1 MKIKPKPKPKPKTR
15 AGRKSI
21 RRVVND
27 ESALASSTVA
37 AQKEE
42 QDRLTRL
49 AARKANKAGA
59 GRAAAPPV
67 EPPAEAPV
75 APPTLHTLNSSDDGD
90 ASNRSLIAP
99 PRARNASARQR
110 AVATSDKET
119 GRSARPKPKTRARA
133 MTPVDHSDSEE
144 QASDFVKTASKT
156 KPRTVLD
163 ISDSDEFDASVN
175 NDSAEDPSEESEYS
189 GSGDPTSSGSGDP
202 TSSSDY
208 DDEEE
213 GCSAW
218 DDAEWAWECAL
229 CNEQFFDEGT
239 AFTSSDDD
247 DGEVAA
253 PPPPPDSRR
262 RRAPPP
268 PVPTIKKKPAGQVYR
283 QTINIDRTDDEVEI
297 KVPVCLATKLRPHQL
312 DGIRFLWENTVEAI
326 DQYESSQDGGFGCIL
341 GHAMGLGK
349 TIQVITFLYAF
360 LRHTSATR
368 ALIVVPV
375 NVVENW
381 NREFVKW
388 LPQKHRPRVTAVSD
402 RGKRTDAVEMWYVRG
417 GVLLIGYET
426 FRSTV
431 LSKSTAAA
439 TKVMIGRLLDPHIC
453 VCDEGHR
460 IKNSKSGISHALS
473 QLKTKRRIC
482 LTGSPLQNNLLEY
495 WCMVDFIRPDLL
507 GTKAEFSNRF
517 ANPIK
522 NGACINSTAADNK
535 LTRFR
540 SHVLHKIIKNFVHRR
555 THSIF
560 LKALPKKREYVI
572 QCTLSPV
579 QASVYTHYVEASR
592 GKTAS
597 GLTGHGVIGSYAFLA
612 KIWNH
617 PDVLRKTVLNA
628 LQNFISDPARGQ
640 TDPAIKVKLGQ
651 LAALLES
658 VFDPDTGVF
667 KSAEDALKFSQICE
681 AQGVTQLPPKAN
693 MVLSGES
700 KTEDEETKIKPVHLA
715 AARHLLVASYEPCDV
730 NHSSKFKVLFSILE
744 SAFEQK
750 DKVVV
755 FSQSIATLD
764 SLEEFLN
771 NGFFRKSKWRR
782 DRQYFRLDGQTPV
795 KSRQNMIAQF
805 NRSGSSMRLFLVS
818 TRAGGIGINLIGANR
833 VVVLDSSWN
842 PSHDLQAV
850 CRVFRYGQKK
860 ETFMYRL
867 VASGTMEAKI
877 YDRQIL
883 KTSLANRVV
892 DEMQQKRVLD
902 LEELAKLMCYQPA
915 KTKPN
920 QGELLGC
927 AAAAEDK
934 VVTALIMKC
943 HAMIDAVPMPHDC
956 FLEDDATANM
966 TESEMAEAQKD
977 YAGFLKAEKGM
988 LETTKS
994 KAPVATVI
1002 YSTSQLPK
1010 DWFEAVD
1017 NKTGKHYYFNSITK
1031 QSSWTKPAVPAV
1043 ADDPARAMERQAR
1056 LEFQR
1061 QAKELHAQAN
1071 ANLDSGPVD
1080 YAKQRAELLAHQ
1092 RNMVNTEAAN
1102 SFKGKVKKGGSSQ
1115 QTAEESSQQA
1125 SQQQELLARAQ
1136 QQVAQQAQHQQ
1147 QYMTQNGDGSTG
1159 YQSQQSQQQQYMQ
1172 QQYQYQYQYM
1182 QQMAAMSSS
1191 NADGHPS
1198 MGAAGVDMHKQDTAN
1213 DTTQSSGEAKGASSN
1228 ADGATTLFESK

>member
-1 MKIKPKPKPKPKTR
+1 MQPKR
-15 AGRKSI
+15 GRKSI
-21 RRVVND
+21 HKVLN
-27 ESALASSTVA
+27 EGALASSTLA
-37 AQKEE
+37 AQKDEE
-42 QDRLTRL
+42 DRLARN
-49 AARKANKAGA
+49 AARKAKKMGA
-59 GRAAAPPV
+59 ARVV
-67 EPPAEAPV
+67 EPPAAPV
-75 APPTLHTLNSSDDGD
+75 APPTVHTLSSSDDDTSRGVKPVPSMPNHSPI
-90 ASNRSLIAP
+90 ASRST
-99 PRARNASARQR
+99 RNARNASALQR
-110 AVATSDKET
+110 AAPAKSEK
-119 GRSARPKPKTRARA
+119 GIRRKPKTDTKAKAR
-133 MTPVDHSDSEE
+133 TRRINDDDDSDDDSDDDDDDSEE
-144 QASDFVKTASKT
+144 ELPQKTI
-156 KPRTVLD
+156 LD
-163 ISDSDEFDASVN
+163 HADSDEFDGDENKST
-175 NDSAEDPSEESEYS
+175 SESNYS
-189 GSGDPTSSGSGDP
+189 GSEVG

-208 DDEEE
+208 DEDEDE

-229 CNEQFFDEGT
+229 CNEEFFDEGT

-247 DGEVAA
+247 GEESA
-253 PPPPPDSRR
+253 PPPPPDGRQRR
-262 RRAPPP
+262 GQPPP
-268 PVPTIKKKPAGQVYR
+268 EPTVKKQPAGQVYR
-283 QTINIDRTDDEVEI
+283 QTINVDRADDEVEV

-312 DGIRFLWENTVEAI
+312 DGIRFLWENTVETI
-326 DQYESSQDGGFGCIL
+326 DLYESSQDGGYGCIL

-388 LPQKHRPRVTAVSD
+388 LPQKHRPRVTAVSE
-402 RGKRTDAVEMWYVRG
+402 RGKRANAVEMWYVRG

-426 FRSTV
+426 FRSTI
-431 LSKSTAAA
+431 LSKSTAAS
-439 TKVMIGRLLDPHIC
+439 TKVMKGRLLDPHIC

-460 IKNSKSGISHALS
+460 IKNSKSGISAALG

-495 WCMVDFIRPDLL
+495 WCMVDFIRPNLL
-507 GTKAEFSNRF
+507 GTRAEFSNRF

-522 NGACINSTAADNK
+522 NGACINSTNADSK

-572 QCTLSPV
+572 HCTLSPV
-579 QASVYTHYVEASR
+579 QASVYTHFVEATK
-592 GKTAS
+592 GGTAS
-597 GLTGHGVIGSYAFLA
+597 GITDQGVIGAYAFLA

-617 PDVLRKTVLNA
+617 PDVLRRTVLNA
-628 LQNFISDPARGQ
+628 LENFLRDPARGQ
-640 TDPAIKVKLGQ
+640 TDPAMKSKLTQ
-651 LAALLES
+651 LAALLET
-658 VFDPDTGVF
+658 VFDEAAGVF
-667 KSAEDALKFSQICE
+667 KSAEHALKFSQICE
-681 AQGVTQLPPKAN
+681 SQGVSQLPPKAT
-693 MVLSGES
+693 MALSGES
-700 KTEDEETKIKPVHLA
+700 KNEDEETKIKPVHLA
-715 AARHLLVASYEPCDV
+715 AARHLLVASYKPCDV
-730 NHSSKFKVLFSILE
+730 NHSTKFKMLFSILE

-782 DRQYFRLDGQTPV
+782 DRQYFRLDGQTKV
-795 KSRQNMIAQF
+795 KDRQNMIAQF
-805 NRSGSSMRLFLVS
+805 NRSRSAMRLFLVS

-833 VVVLDSSWN
+833 VVVLDASWN

-902 LEELAKLMCYQPA
+902 LEELAKLMCYEPA
-915 KTKPN
+915 KTKPT

-927 AAAAEDK
+927 PAAAEDR
-934 VVTALIMKC
+934 VVTTLIMKC
-943 HAMIDAVPMPHDC
+943 HAMIDAVPTPHDC
-956 FLEDDATANM
+956 FLEDDPTANM

-988 LETTKS
+988 LEPANP

-1017 NKTGKHYYFNSITK
+1017 NTTGKHYYFNSITK
-1031 QSSWTKPAVPAV
+1031 VSSWTKPAMPAAV
-1043 ADDPARAMERQAR
+1043 AVNPAQAMERQAR
-1056 LEFQR
+1056 LEFDR
-1061 QAKELHAQAN
+1061 QAQELHAQAN

-1092 RNMVNTEAAN
+1092 RSMVNTEAAN
-1102 SFKGKVKKGGSSQ
+1102 SFKGNNSKGVSSE
-1115 QTAEESSQQA
+1115 QTAAVA
-1125 SQQQELLARAQ
+1125 SQQQQLMARAQ
-1136 QQVAQQAQHQQ
+1136 QQVAQQAQQPQ
-1147 QYMTQNGDGSTG
+1147 QYMHNDGDGSTE
-1159 YQSQQSQQQQYMQ
+1159 YQSQQYQMQ
-1172 QQYQYQYQYM
+1172 QQFMQYQYM
-1182 QQMAAMSSS
+1182 QQMAAGAAY
-1191 NADGHPS
+1191 ADAQKQAEAN
-1198 MGAAGVDMHKQDTAN
+1198 GAAGAVDADGQKQAAAN
-1213 DTTQSSGEAKGASSN
+1213 DTTKSSGEPKGN
-1228 ADGATTLFESK
+1228 E